1 MTTKRALMIAEKRW
15 QPVFIEALRELGHV
29 GKACQ
34 VAGISRQTAYL
45 HRRNEPQFAADWD
58 TAIDDAAYSLEDEAW
73 RRARDGVDE
82 PIVSQGMIIG
92 TQKKFSDTL
101 LIFLL
106 KGIRPD
112 KYADKLV
119 VKIDPT
125 QVALLKQHGL
135 TPSEAWLQLMQSLA
149 EQDAARADRA

>member
-1 MTTKRALMIAEKRW
+1 MTNKRALTVPVNRW
-15 QPVFIEALRELGHV
+15 QPVFIEALREFGHV

-34 VAGISRQTAYL
+34 AAMVSRQTAYV
-45 HRRNEPQFAADWD
+45 HRRAEPQFAKEWE
-58 TAIDDAAYSLEDEAW
+58 TAIDDAAFTLEDEAW

-82 PIVSQGMIIG
+82 PIVHQGMIIG
-92 TQKKFSDTL
+92 TQKKYSDTL

-106 KGIRPD
+106 KGIKPD

-119 VKIDPT
+119 VRIDPE
-125 QVALLKQHGL
+125 QAALLRKHGL

-149 EQDAARADRA
+149 DEVVDAQR

>member
-1 MTTKRALMIAEKRW
+1 MIAEKRW

-34 VAGISRQTAYL
+34 AAGISRQTAYA
-45 HRRNEPQFAADWD
+45 HRRTEPQFAKDWD
-58 TAIDDAAYSLEDEAW
+58 IAIDDAAFTLEDEAW

-82 PIVSQGMIIG
+82 PIVHQGMIIG
-92 TQKKFSDTL
+92 TQKKYSDTL

-106 KGIRPD
+106 KGIKPD

-119 VKIDPT
+119 VKIDPE
-125 QVALLKQHGL
+125 QAALLRRHGL
-135 TPSEAWLQLMQSLA
+135 SPSEAWLQLMQSLA
-149 EQDAARADRA
+149 DEDVHADR